1 MTTKFHKQLRSRLSN
16 RLKNEYLRGKLQVM
30 PRRQRFL
37 VGCSFTD
44 WAKWLGLTETSVL
57 TAMIHIDHI
66 IPVSQYD
73 LNDIEDLYRCFN
85 YRNTQ
90 LLPADVHGSK
100 QSKIPDEATLIALED
115 IWPMK
120 WVRLIGALRRGEM
133 VVLCRRS

>member
-1 MTTKFHKQLRSRLSN
+1 
-16 RLKNEYLRGKLQVM
+16 
-30 PRRQRFL
+30 
-37 VGCSFTD
+37 
-44 WAKWLGLTETSVL
+44 
-57 TAMIHIDHI
+57 MIHIDHI

-90 LLPADVHGSK
+90 LLPADVHASK
-100 QSKIPDEATLIALED
+100 HSKIPDEATLIALED

-133 VVLCRRS
+133 VVLCRRSSGW